1 MERWS
6 VLVYDVHLTNLRHQ
20 IATLKDTFGWNPR
33 SNFVIVIQT
42 QKPKKLKQL
51 LKEIVRQLW
60 LSNIVNFVILISNST
75 HPVVTAYSWFPY
87 NPTVLCGGV
96 KTPVLLD
103 KCIKDSEGNAYFLNN
118 ASLFP
123 PKVPQDLHGCTITVS
138 TFELEP
144 TVMRHAINNE
154 GYARGWMYE
163 DGLEL
168 RLLKVLLEK
177 INMSAVFRQAIPNP
191 WGKIFKNG
199 TWTGI
204 LGEVQR
210 RESDVAFGG
219 VIIDEWRW
227 KAVDMT
233 IPYIWDSMKWH
244 VPCAKPMLRW
254 MSLTMVFTPTLWVV
268 FAIVYVAMSFFMWL
282 LVKIHGWL
290 RQKKSQYYSSLV
302 KCFLYMWG
310 VILGVSSPDEVP
322 SSSTIRYV
330 FFMWLVFCL
339 AFNTVYQTYL
349 TSFLIDPG
357 LQHQLSSEDEI
368 LNSGLKFGYHTLFTL
383 SQTSN
388 NFREFEIR
396 TWFPYH
402 PPGRCADVRD
412 SSLLDTWI
420 ENNESGGHFLN
431 NITLFPKK
439 IPRDMSG
446 CPFLVST
453 FEYYPYMMKRKNTTV
468 VDYEDGL
475 DIRLIQLIR
484 ETYNM
489 NLILRPPP
497 PDGGRWGFL
506 LDNGT
511 WVGVTAEMMRG
522 SSDLA
527 LVGWFYRCHII
538 DEIEC
543 SFPYLI
549 DEARWYVPCAQPYP
563 RWMSLTR
570 VFKASLW
577 AGFLAAYIVVA
588 LITWQVVKISNSI
601 STTPVENQAYT
612 SLIKCLF
619 NFWAIILEESAS
631 NNPPHVGVIRAVFLI
646 WVLYCWAVNTVYQTF
661 LTSFLIDPGLQHQLS
676 SEEEILNS
684 GIAYGIPTTMVSI
697 LPGLSDSRYHRK
709 LRCDEVE
716 VCQHRLAI
724 EGDLALFFTKYN
736 NEYMVALKYMDGDG
750 NPM

>member
-6 VLVYDVHLTNLRHQ
+6 MLVYDVHLTVSQDSGDKHGSYILLQQSGSVAQNLRHQ

-96 KTPVLLD
+96 KTPVFLD

-383 SQTSN
+383 RYKDLTQKRYSRSTLCTNITLCLKRLAEKGDYAFLTSDTLSKHMRAYKYMDSSGKPLFCN
-388 NFREFEIR
+388 LDDSFAHVWYAMCFQRGSPFLDRFNFIIRCVLQAGLIDQWQRELKYKGILYGKKYHDYHTENDDEYQVLSLSHLQSVFYVLALGSFLSCIVCLCEVARYAQKIEETR
-396 TWFPYH
+396 HQHRFSVNIWAGVLGERLRRPFKTFLLTYCLLAGEWAMSAGLQMWFMQDGARAH
-402 PPGRCADVRD
+402 FLRNVREHLTLTFQDHCSGRGSPTPWAARFPNLKPLDFWLWGHMKRSGQFQRMRD
-412 SSLLDTWI
+412 SSCQRTDECIAMNGRQIELL
-420 ENNESGGHFLN
+420 L
-431 NITLFPKK
+431 
-439 IPRDMSG
+439 
-446 CPFLVST
+446 
-453 FEYYPYMMKRKNTTV
+453 
-468 VDYEDGL
+468 
-475 DIRLIQLIR
+475 
-484 ETYNM
+484 
-489 NLILRPPP
+489 
-497 PDGGRWGFL
+497 
-506 LDNGT
+506 
-511 WVGVTAEMMRG
+511 
-522 SSDLA
+522 
-527 LVGWFYRCHII
+527 
-538 DEIEC
+538 
-543 SFPYLI
+543 
-549 DEARWYVPCAQPYP
+549 
-563 RWMSLTR
+563 
-570 VFKASLW
+570 
-577 AGFLAAYIVVA
+577 
-588 LITWQVVKISNSI
+588 
-601 STTPVENQAYT
+601 
-612 SLIKCLF
+612 
-619 NFWAIILEESAS
+619 
-631 NNPPHVGVIRAVFLI
+631 
-646 WVLYCWAVNTVYQTF
+646 
-661 LTSFLIDPGLQHQLS
+661 
-676 SEEEILNS
+676 
-684 GIAYGIPTTMVSI
+684 
-697 LPGLSDSRYHRK
+697 
-709 LRCDEVE
+709 
-716 VCQHRLAI
+716 
-724 EGDLALFFTKYN
+724 
-736 NEYMVALKYMDGDG
+736 
-750 NPM
+750 